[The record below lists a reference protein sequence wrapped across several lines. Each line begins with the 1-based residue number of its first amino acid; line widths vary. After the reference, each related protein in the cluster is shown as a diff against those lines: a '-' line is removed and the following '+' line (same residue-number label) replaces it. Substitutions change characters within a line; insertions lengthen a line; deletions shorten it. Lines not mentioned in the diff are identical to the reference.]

1 VQTANSVRPS
11 PKPTVGQPPSTNLSA
26 QRVALIRRVAGVVI
40 FPRRIDHPSIWSDP
54 ATRLAPSRSRDQ
66 AVRHLAC
73 AEAKRLSA
81 SAFLILHG
89 SLLPAD
95 WEPFLQGMPFA
106 LVVLEDLELPG
117 TRPNAFAQVF
127 GRVPPP
133 PHVHFLLLNP
143 RDEHGAVLDEMDC
156 FDRWAGRH
164 VNLHWAWGESRED
177 CLVALK
183 KTWRTVRHL
192 RAGQPAALPRTML
205 GADWLGVRETL
216 NLRQVVRRKTLFRH
230 YGIDHPRSS
239 EDLESLLRRRTGAPF
254 AVAVSS
260 GSAALN
266 CAIAALGAQPGDEV
280 ILPAFS
286 WFSCYNAILH
296 FGLTPV
302 FAEIDATLNL
312 DPADF
317 ARRITPRTKAV
328 MIVHYQG
335 GPARLGEILRTAR
348 RHGIRVIEDC
358 AQALGSRYE
367 GQPLGT
373 LGDISILSFQANK
386 IISSGEGGALLCQD
400 QVIFERAVRYHDLG
414 IIRPVFL
421 KQTHGSALTA
431 PFPGNQYRMS
441 EITATVA
448 LVQLTRLPWLIR
460 RCRHHTRRLRAL
472 LSHACPRLGF
482 RPTGD
487 AAGDSQ
493 ITLFIDWGDPG
504 RAAAAAAMI
513 LADGIQVGPSSGM
526 TNLLDAD
533 YIRSRS
539 CVHGV
544 KTPDWPPAP
553 PAPADF
559 PATQQWLH
567 RYTPLAMAPRFIDAD
582 VDRIGAS
589 VIQAYRKVSW

>member
-1 VQTANSVRPS
+1 MTRKPLPHLRVESIKLSRHVNGLAIFPRHTDHPS
-11 PKPTVGQPPSTNLSA
+11 PWSDRTPPPPSDPRRDEALRRRVAAALIGPPKPRFLVLHGDLIPAEWEPLLATVP
-26 QRVALIRRVAGVVI
+26 VALIVI
-40 FPRRIDHPSIWSDP
+40 
-54 ATRLAPSRSRDQ
+54 
-66 AVRHLAC
+66 
-73 AEAKRLSA
+73 
-81 SAFLILHG
+81 
-89 SLLPAD
+89 
-95 WEPFLQGMPFA
+95 
-106 LVVLEDLELPG
+106 EDLMLSG
-117 TRPNAFAQVF
+117 SRPDALARVF
-127 GRVPPP
+127 GRHTPPAD
-133 PHVHFLLLNP
+133 VHFLLLNP
-143 RDEHGAVLDEMDC
+143 RDTRGAVIDEMDC
-156 FDRWAGRH
+156 FDRWSGRH
-164 VNLHWAWGESRED
+164 GNLHWAWGEGRED

-183 KTWRTVRHL
+183 KTWAVVQRL
-192 RAGQPAALPRTML
+192 RAGEPAALPRTML
-205 GADWLGVRETL
+205 GADWLGVKETL

-230 YGIDHPRSS
+230 YGIDRPRST
-239 EDLESLLRRRTGAPF
+239 EDLENLLRRRTGAPF

-296 FGLTPV
+296 FGLAPV

-328 MIVHYQG
+328 IVVHYQG
-335 GPARLGEILRTAR
+335 GPARLGEILRIAR

-358 AQALGSRYE
+358 AQALGSHYE
-367 GQPLGT
+367 GQTLGT
-373 LGDISILSFQANK
+373 QGDIGILSFQANK

-400 QVIFERAVRYHDLG
+400 QVLFERAVRYHDLG

-421 KQTHGSALTA
+421 KQTHGAALTA

-448 LVQLTRLPWLIR
+448 LVQLNRLNWLIR
-460 RCRHHTRRLRAL
+460 RCRRHTQRLRTL
-472 LSHACPRLGF
+472 LDRTCPRLRF

-487 AAGDSQ
+487 DAGDSQ
-493 ITLFIDWGDPG
+493 ITLFIDWGTPD
-504 RAAAAAAMI
+504 RAGAAAAMI

-526 TNLLDAD
+526 TNLLDAA
-533 YIRSRS
+533 YVRSRS
-539 CVHGV
+539 CLHGV

-559 PATQQWLH
+559 PATQEWLH
-567 RYTPLAMAPRFIDAD
+567 RYTPLAMGPRFTDAD

-589 VIQAYRKVSW
+589 VIQAYRRISW

>member
-1 VQTANSVRPS
+1 MARSQ
-11 PKPTVGQPPSTNLSA
+11 STNLNA
-26 QRVALIRRVAGVVI
+26 ERVALNRKVNGLAVY
-40 FPRRIDHPSIWSDP
+40 PRRIEHPALWSSAP
-54 ATRLAPSRSRDQ
+54 TSPGPSRTRDR
-66 AVRHLAC
+66 AVR
-73 AEAKRLSA
+73 RLVHSSA
-81 SAFLILHG
+81 QHQGAPGFLILHG
-89 SLLPAD
+89 SLLPAG
-95 WEPFLQGMPFA
+95 WESFLAGLGVA
-106 LVVLEDLELPG
+106 LVVIEDLVLPG
-117 TRPNAFAQVF
+117 ARPDACAQVF
-127 GRVPPP
+127 GRQPPP
-133 PHVHFLLLNP
+133 PDVHFLLLNP
-143 RDEHGAVLDEMDC
+143 RDAQGAVLDEMDC
-156 FDRWAGRH
+156 FERWAGCH
-164 VNLHWAWGESRED
+164 GNLHWAWGESRAD
-177 CLVALK
+177 CLAALR
-183 KTWRTVRHL
+183 KTWRTVQHR
-192 RAGQPAALPRTML
+192 RAGHPAALPRTML
-205 GADWLGVRETL
+205 GADWLGVKETL

-239 EDLESLLRRRTGAPF
+239 EDLENLLRRRSGAPF

-280 ILPAFS
+280 IVPAFS

-328 MIVHYQG
+328 IVVHYQG
-335 GPARLGEILRTAR
+335 GPARLGDILRTAR
-348 RHGIRVIEDC
+348 RHGLRVIEDC

-373 LGDISILSFQANK
+373 LGDIGILSFQANK

-400 QVIFERAVRYHDLG
+400 QVLFERAVRYHDLG

-421 KQTHGSALTA
+421 KQTQGTALTA

-460 RCRHHTRRLRAL
+460 RCRRHTQRLRAL
-472 LSHACPRLGF
+472 LGRACPRLGF

-493 ITLFIDWGDPG
+493 ITLFIDWGERA
-504 RAAAAAAMI
+504 RAAAATAML

-526 TNLLDAD
+526 TNLLEAD
-533 YIRSRS
+533 YVRSRS
-539 CVHGV
+539 CIHGV

-559 PATQQWLH
+559 PATQEWLQ
-567 RYTPLAMAPRFIDAD
+567 RYTPLAMGPRFIDTD